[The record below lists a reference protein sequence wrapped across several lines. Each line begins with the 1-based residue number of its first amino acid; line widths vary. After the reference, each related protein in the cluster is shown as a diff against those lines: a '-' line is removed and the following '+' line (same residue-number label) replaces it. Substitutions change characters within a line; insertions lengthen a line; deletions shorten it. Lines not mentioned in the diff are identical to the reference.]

1 MKAEAVALSFQKW
14 LEPSLLLLLS
24 SSNFVV
30 VNVFLLTL
38 EVLFSKHINEVLL
51 NEYSVCNPKKLRE
64 GFYIL
69 KQIHKWYILLK
80 L

>member
-1 MKAEAVALSFQKW
+1 MKEMFKSYWKVIKSCEIKRDLVKKVWYVKAEAMALLFQKW

-51 NEYSVCNPKKLRE
+51 NE
-64 GFYIL
+64 
-69 KQIHKWYILLK
+69 
-80 L
+80 